1 MNPTL
6 EERTTLALR
15 RKRSALGMETQQITR
30 RTAHKL
36 REIAE
41 ASLGD
46 PDGCAVELEISTDP
60 NDMPSDQLLLAPG
73 ETVVSVTVEYTE
85 YDGASR
91 VAEAQEIVRRWVE
104 K

>member
-1 MNPTL
+1 MNVQEMPARIS
-6 EERTTLALR
+6 RT
-15 RKRSALGMETQQITR
+15 
-30 RTAHKL
+30 L
-36 REIAE
+36 REIAD
-41 ASLGD
+41 ATLADKRGR
-46 PDGCAVELEISTDP
+46 AVELEISTDP

>member
-1 MNPTL
+1 MNP
-6 EERTTLALR
+6 
-15 RKRSALGMETQQITR
+15 SITQLPAR
-30 RTAHKL
+30 MRDRL
-36 REIAE
+36 RELSDA
-41 ASLGD
+41 ARGD
-46 PDGCAVELEISTDP
+46 ADGRAVELEISTDP